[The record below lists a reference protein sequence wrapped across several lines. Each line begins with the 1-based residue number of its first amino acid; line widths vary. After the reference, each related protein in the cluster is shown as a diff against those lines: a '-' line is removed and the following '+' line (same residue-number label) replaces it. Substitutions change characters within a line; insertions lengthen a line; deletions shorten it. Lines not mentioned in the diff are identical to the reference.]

1 MISVFI
7 VCILIF
13 SVLSYNWGMFQY
25 QNYAESADF
34 IKGRLQGFSPAFL
47 MVLGSGL
54 GVLAEQIRNPIYIP
68 YGEIPSFKTSTAP
81 SHAGRFVCGELGG
94 KPVMAMQGRFHVYE
108 GYTAEEVAYPVRVAK
123 LLGVQTL
130 IATNASGGINLDYQ
144 VGDLV
149 ALKDFIKIS
158 FPNPLIGKN
167 IPEFGPRFQDM
178 SHVFDREYLNLIKQ
192 IAGEQDMT
200 LREGVY
206 FYTTGPQYETPAE
219 IRAFRLL
226 GADVVGMSTVHE
238 CICAAHAG
246 MTILG
251 ISLVTNMAAGVLDKP
266 LSEEEVI
273 REAEAA
279 KDRFSRL
286 LLAFLQ
292 KV

>member
-1 MISVFI
+1 
-7 VCILIF
+7 
-13 SVLSYNWGMFQY
+13 MFEY
-25 QNYAESADF
+25 KNYTESADY
-34 IKGRLQGFSPAFL
+34 IRNRLQGFSPAFL

-54 GVLAEQIRNPIYIP
+54 GVLAEQVQNPIYIP
-68 YGEIPSFKTSTAP
+68 YGEIPHFRTSTAP

-94 KPVMAMQGRFHVYE
+94 KPVMVMQGRFHVYE
-108 GYTAEEVAYPVRVAK
+108 GYTPEEVAYPVRVAK
-123 LLGVQTL
+123 LLGVQSL
-130 IATNASGGINLDYQ
+130 IVTNASGGVNLDYY

-149 ALKDFIKIS
+149 ALNDFIKLS
-158 FPNPLIGKN
+158 YPNPLMGKT
-167 IPEFGPRFQDM
+167 IPEFGPRFPDM
-178 SHVFDREYLNLIKQ
+178 SHVFDRNYLKLIEK
-192 IAGEQDMT
+192 IAWEQDIT

-206 FYTTGPQYETPAE
+206 FYTAGPQYETPAE

-238 CICAAHAG
+238 CISAAHAG
-246 MTILG
+246 MKILG

-286 LLAFLQ
+286 LITFLQ

>member
-1 MISVFI
+1 M
-7 VCILIF
+7 L
-13 SVLSYNWGMFQY
+13 QY
-25 QNYAESADF
+25 QDYAESADF
-34 IKGRLQGFSPAFL
+34 IKGRLKGFSPAYL
-47 MVLGSGL
+47 LILGSGL
-54 GVLAEQIRNPIYIP
+54 GVLGDYVQNPIFIP
-68 YGEIPSFKTSTAP
+68 YGEIPNFRTSTAP

-94 KPVMAMQGRFHVYE
+94 KPVMVMQGRLHVYE

-130 IATNASGGINLDYQ
+130 IATNAVGGINLSYK

-149 ALKDFIKIS
+149 ALNDFIKLS
-158 FPNPLIGKN
+158 FPNPLMGKN
-167 IPEFGPRFQDM
+167 VQEFGPRFNDM
-178 SHVFDREYLNLIKQ
+178 SRVFDRDYLTLLKE
-192 IAGEQDMT
+192 IAKEQSIT

-206 FYTTGPQYETPAE
+206 FYATGPQYETPAE

-226 GADVVGMSTVHE
+226 GGDVVGMSTVHE

-246 MTILG
+246 MKIMG

-273 REAEAA
+273 REGEKA
-279 KDRFSRL
+279 KDRFGKL

-292 KV
+292 RT